1 MKIVDLHTHTTA
13 SDGSYTPTELVK
25 YAKQKGLSA
34 IAITDHDTVAGV
46 EEASMEGEELGIR
59 VIPGA
64 ELSTRVDDCDVHMTS
79 LFINCKNKRLIKRLD
94 DMAASR
100 QERNYKMVDK
110 LHEAGF
116 QIDRRDLD
124 ALGEGKILARGHIA
138 QILIARGYAT
148 ELKEALRKY
157 LSKGTPGY
165 VQKEVLSPEECIQLV
180 HDAGGLIFVAHLHQI
195 DPQDPE
201 HCKDVARRL
210 IRMGADGLETQYCE
224 FDDEWRQATE
234 QIAQEC
240 GCLRSGGSDFHG
252 AMKKG
257 LDLACGYGDL
267 QVPYTFLEA
276 MDAELARRK
285 NERQVIESTK
295 PPAMLGRMV

>member
-1 MKIVDLHTHTTA
+1 MKIVDLHAHTTA
-13 SDGSYTPTELVK
+13 SDGSYTPTELVR
-25 YAKQKGLSA
+25 YAKKKGLSA

-46 EEASMEGEELGIR
+46 EEASIEGRKLGIR

-64 ELSTRVDDCDVHMTS
+64 ELSTRMDDCDVHMTS
-79 LFINCKNKRLIKRLD
+79 LFINCKNEQLIKRLD

-110 LHEAGF
+110 LHEASF
-116 QIDRRDLD
+116 QIDRSDLD

-224 FDDEWRQATE
+224 FDDEWREATE

-252 AMKKG
+252 TMKKG
-257 LDLACGYGDL
+257 LDLACGYGNL
-267 QVPYTFLEA
+267 QVPYAFLEA
-276 MDAELARRK
+276 MDAELAQRQK
-285 NERQVIESTK
+285 SERQTNK
-295 PPAMLGRMV
+295 TCKN

>member
-1 MKIVDLHTHTTA
+1 MKIVDLHAHTTA
-13 SDGSYTPTELVK
+13 SDGSYTPTELVR
-25 YAKQKGLSA
+25 YAKKKGLSA

-46 EEASMEGEELGIR
+46 EEASIEGRKLGIR

-64 ELSTRVDDCDVHMTS
+64 ELSTRMDDCDVHMTS
-79 LFINCKNKRLIKRLD
+79 LFINCKNKQLIKRLD

-201 HCKDVARRL
+201 HCRDVARRL

-252 AMKKG
+252 TMKKG

-285 NERQVIESTK
+285 NERHVIKTCK
-295 PPAMLGRMV
+295 NQIKC

>member
-276 MDAELARRK
+276 MDAELARR
-285 NERQVIESTK
+285 
-295 PPAMLGRMV
+295 

>member
-1 MKIVDLHTHTTA
+1 MKIVDLHAHTTA
-13 SDGSYTPTELVK
+13 SDGSYTPTELVR
-25 YAKQKGLSA
+25 YAKKKGLSA

-46 EEASMEGEELGIR
+46 EEASIEGRKLGIR

-64 ELSTRVDDCDVHMTS
+64 ELSTRMDDCDVHMTS
-79 LFINCKNKRLIKRLD
+79 LFINCKNKQLIKRLD

-201 HCKDVARRL
+201 HCRDVARRL
-210 IRMGADGLETQYCE
+210 IRMGADGLENQYCE

-276 MDAELARRK
+276 MDAELARRQ
-285 NERQVIESTK
+285 NER
-295 PPAMLGRMV
+295 

>member
-1 MKIVDLHTHTTA
+1 MKIVDLHAHTTA
-13 SDGSYTPTELVK
+13 SDGSYTPTELVR
-25 YAKQKGLSA
+25 YAKKKGLSA

-46 EEASMEGEELGIR
+46 EEASIEGRKLGIR

-64 ELSTRVDDCDVHMTS
+64 ELSTRMDDCDVHMTS
-79 LFINCKNKRLIKRLD
+79 LFINCKNKQLIKRLD

-201 HCKDVARRL
+201 HCRDVARRL

-252 AMKKG
+252 TMKKG

-276 MDAELARRK
+276 MDAELARRQK
-285 NERQVIESTK
+285 
-295 PPAMLGRMV
+295 

>member
-1 MKIVDLHTHTTA
+1 MKIVDLHAHTTA
-13 SDGSYTPTELVK
+13 SDGSYTPTELVR
-25 YAKQKGLSA
+25 YAKKKGLSA

-46 EEASMEGEELGIR
+46 EEASIEGRKLGIR

-64 ELSTRVDDCDVHMTS
+64 ELSTRMDDFDVHMTS
-79 LFINCKNKRLIKRLD
+79 LFINCKNKQLIKRLD

-116 QIDRRDLD
+116 QIDRSDLD

-165 VQKEVLSPEECIQLV
+165 VQKEVLPPEECIQLV

-201 HCKDVARRL
+201 HCRDVARRL

-252 AMKKG
+252 TMKKG

-276 MDAELARRK
+276 MDAELARRQ
-285 NERQVIESTK
+285 NER
-295 PPAMLGRMV
+295 

>member
-1 MKIVDLHTHTTA
+1 MVGTMKIVDLHAHNA
-13 SDGSYTPTELVK
+13 SDGSYTPTELVR
-25 YAKQKGLSA
+25 YAKKKGTCA
-34 IAITDHDTVAGV
+34 IAIADHDTIAG
-46 EEASMEGEELGIR
+46 SGGLCQGRKLGIR

-64 ELSTRVDDCDVHMTS
+64 ELSTRMDDCDVHMTS
-79 LFINCKNKRLIKRLD
+79 LFINCKNEQLINGWM
-94 DMAASR
+94 MACEPS
-100 QERNYKMVDK
+100 ERNYKMVDK

-116 QIDRRDLD
+116 RIDRSDLD
-124 ALGEGKILARGHIA
+124 ALGEGKFLARGHIA

-252 AMKKG
+252 VMKKG

-276 MDAELARRK
+276 MDAELARRQK
-285 NERQVIESTK
+285 
-295 PPAMLGRMV
+295 

>member
-79 LFINCKNKRLIKRLD
+79 LFINFKNKRLIKRLD

-116 QIDRRDLD
+116 QIERRDLD
-124 ALGEGKILARGHIA
+124 ALGAVSYTH
-138 QILIARGYAT
+138 
-148 ELKEALRKY
+148 LR
-157 LSKGTPGY
+157 
-165 VQKEVLSPEECIQLV
+165 
-180 HDAGGLIFVAHLHQI
+180 AH
-195 DPQDPE
+195 
-201 HCKDVARRL
+201 
-210 IRMGADGLETQYCE
+210 ET
-224 FDDEWRQATE
+224 
-234 QIAQEC
+234 
-240 GCLRSGGSDFHG
+240 
-252 AMKKG
+252 
-257 LDLACGYGDL
+257 
-267 QVPYTFLEA
+267 
-276 MDAELARRK
+276 
-285 NERQVIESTK
+285 
-295 PPAMLGRMV
+295 

>member
-79 LFINCKNKRLIKRLD
+79 LFINCKNKQLIKRLD

-285 NERQVIESTK
+285 NERHVIKTCK
-295 PPAMLGRMV
+295 N

>member
-1 MKIVDLHTHTTA
+1 MKIVDLHAHTTA
-13 SDGSYTPTELVK
+13 SDGSYTPTELVR
-25 YAKQKGLSA
+25 YAKKKGLSA
-34 IAITDHDTVAGV
+34 IAITDHDTIAGV
-46 EEASMEGEELGIR
+46 EEASIEGRKLGIR

-64 ELSTRVDDCDVHMTS
+64 ELSTRMDDCDVHMTS
-79 LFINCKNKRLIKRLD
+79 LFVNCKNEQLIKRLD

-116 QIDRRDLD
+116 QIDRSDLD

-252 AMKKG
+252 VMKKG

-276 MDAELARRK
+276 MDAELARRQ
-285 NERQVIESTK
+285 NERQVIKTCK
-295 PPAMLGRMV
+295 N

>member
-1 MKIVDLHTHTTA
+1 MKIVDLHAHTTA
-13 SDGSYTPTELVK
+13 SDGSYTPTELVR
-25 YAKQKGLSA
+25 YAKKKGLSA

-46 EEASMEGEELGIR
+46 EEASIEGRKLGIR

-64 ELSTRVDDCDVHMTS
+64 ELSTRLDDCDVHMTS
-79 LFINCKNKRLIKRLD
+79 LFINCKNKQLIKRLD

-201 HCKDVARRL
+201 HCRDVARRL

-252 AMKKG
+252 TMKKG

-285 NERQVIESTK
+285 NERHVIKTCK
-295 PPAMLGRMV
+295 NQIKC

>member
-1 MKIVDLHTHTTA
+1 MKIVDLHAHTTA
-13 SDGSYTPTELVK
+13 SDGSYTPTELVR
-25 YAKQKGLSA
+25 YAKKKGLSA
-34 IAITDHDTVAGV
+34 IAITDHDTIAGV
-46 EEASMEGEELGIR
+46 EEASIEGRKLGIR

-64 ELSTRVDDCDVHMTS
+64 ELSTRMDDCDVHMTS
-79 LFINCKNKRLIKRLD
+79 LFVNCKNKQLIKRLD

-116 QIDRRDLD
+116 QIDRSDLD

-224 FDDEWRQATE
+224 FDDEWREATE

-252 AMKKG
+252 TMKKG
-257 LDLACGYGDL
+257 LDLACGYGNL
-267 QVPYTFLEA
+267 QVPYAFLEA
-276 MDAELARRK
+276 MDAELAQRQK
-285 NERQVIESTK
+285 SERQANKTCK
-295 PPAMLGRMV
+295 N

>member
-1 MKIVDLHTHTTA
+1 MKIVDLHAHTTA
-13 SDGSYTPTELVK
+13 SDGSYTPTELVR
-25 YAKQKGLSA
+25 YAKKKGLSA
-34 IAITDHDTVAGV
+34 IAITDHDTIAGV
-46 EEASMEGEELGIR
+46 EKASIEGRKLGIR

-64 ELSTRVDDCDVHMTS
+64 ELSTRMDDCDVHMTS
-79 LFINCKNKRLIKRLD
+79 LFINCKNEQLIKRLD

-116 QIDRRDLD
+116 QIDRSDLD

-276 MDAELARRK
+276 MDAELARRQ
-285 NERQVIESTK
+285 NERHVIKTCK
-295 PPAMLGRMV
+295 NQIKC

>member
-1 MKIVDLHTHTTA
+1 MKIVDLHAHTTA
-13 SDGSYTPTELVK
+13 SDGSYTPTELVR
-25 YAKQKGLSA
+25 YAKKKGLSA

-46 EEASMEGEELGIR
+46 EEASIEGRKLGIR

-64 ELSTRVDDCDVHMTS
+64 ELSTRMDDCDVHMTS
-79 LFINCKNKRLIKRLD
+79 LFINCKNKQLIKRLD

-276 MDAELARRK
+276 MDAELARRQ
-285 NERQVIESTK
+285 NERHVIKTCK
-295 PPAMLGRMV
+295 N

>member
-1 MKIVDLHTHTTA
+1 MKIVDLHAHTTA
-13 SDGSYTPTELVK
+13 SDGSYTPTELVR
-25 YAKQKGLSA
+25 YAKKKGLSA
-34 IAITDHDTVAGV
+34 IAITDHDTIAGV
-46 EEASMEGEELGIR
+46 EEASIEGRKLGIR

-64 ELSTRVDDCDVHMTS
+64 ELSTRMDDCDVHMTS
-79 LFINCKNKRLIKRLD
+79 LFINCKNEQLIKRLD

-116 QIDRRDLD
+116 QIDRSDLD

-234 QIAQEC
+234 QIVQEC

-267 QVPYTFLEA
+267 QVPYTFLES
-276 MDAELARRK
+276 MDAELARRQK
-285 NERQVIESTK
+285 
-295 PPAMLGRMV
+295 

>member
-1 MKIVDLHTHTTA
+1 MKIVDLHAHTTA
-13 SDGSYTPTELVK
+13 SDGSYTPTELVR
-25 YAKQKGLSA
+25 YAKKKGLSA
-34 IAITDHDTVAGV
+34 IAITDHDTIAGV
-46 EEASMEGEELGIR
+46 EEASIEGRKLGIR

-64 ELSTRVDDCDVHMTS
+64 ELSTRMDDCDVHMTS
-79 LFINCKNKRLIKRLD
+79 LFVNCKNKQLIKRLD

-116 QIDRRDLD
+116 QIDRSDLD

-210 IRMGADGLETQYCE
+210 ICMGADGLETQYCE

-267 QVPYTFLEA
+267 QVPYTFLET
-276 MDAELARRK
+276 MDAELARRQK
-285 NERQVIESTK
+285 
-295 PPAMLGRMV
+295 

>member
-1 MKIVDLHTHTTA
+1 MKIVDLHAHTTA
-13 SDGSYTPTELVK
+13 SDGSYTPTELVR
-25 YAKQKGLSA
+25 YAKKKGLSA

-46 EEASMEGEELGIR
+46 EEASIEGRKLGIR

-64 ELSTRVDDCDVHMTS
+64 ELSTRMDDCDVHMTS
-79 LFINCKNKRLIKRLD
+79 LFINCKNKQLIKRLD

-201 HCKDVARRL
+201 HCRDVARRL

-252 AMKKG
+252 TTKKG

-285 NERQVIESTK
+285 NERHVIKTCK
-295 PPAMLGRMV
+295 NQIKC

>member
-1 MKIVDLHTHTTA
+1 MKIVDLHAHTTA
-13 SDGSYTPTELVK
+13 SDGSYTPTELVR
-25 YAKQKGLSA
+25 YAKEKGLSA
-34 IAITDHDTVAGV
+34 IAITDHDTIAGV
-46 EEASMEGEELGIR
+46 EEASIEGRKLGIR

-64 ELSTRVDDCDVHMTS
+64 ELSTRMDDCDVHMTS
-79 LFINCKNKRLIKRLD
+79 LFINCKNKQLIKRLD

-116 QIDRRDLD
+116 QIDRSDLD

-285 NERQVIESTK
+285 NERQIIKTCK
-295 PPAMLGRMV
+295 N

>member
-285 NERQVIESTK
+285 NEGQVIKTCK
-295 PPAMLGRMV
+295 N

>member
-195 DPQDPE
+195 DPQNPE

-285 NERQVIESTK
+285 NERHVIKTCKNQTK
-295 PPAMLGRMV
+295 C

>member
-1 MKIVDLHTHTTA
+1 MKIVDLHAHTTA
-13 SDGSYTPTELVK
+13 SDGSYTPTELVR
-25 YAKQKGLSA
+25 YAKKKGLSA
-34 IAITDHDTVAGV
+34 IAITDHDTIAGV
-46 EEASMEGEELGIR
+46 EEASIEGRKLGIR

-64 ELSTRVDDCDVHMTS
+64 ELSTRMDDCDVHMTS
-79 LFINCKNKRLIKRLD
+79 LFINCKNEQLIKRLD

-116 QIDRRDLD
+116 QIDRSDLD

-165 VQKEVLSPEECIQLV
+165 VQKEVLSPGECIQLV

-252 AMKKG
+252 VMKKG

-276 MDAELARRK
+276 MDAELARRQK
-285 NERQVIESTK
+285 
-295 PPAMLGRMV
+295 

>member
-1 MKIVDLHTHTTA
+1 MKIVDLHAHTTA
-13 SDGSYTPTELVK
+13 SDGSYTPTELVR
-25 YAKQKGLSA
+25 YAKEKGLSA
-34 IAITDHDTVAGV
+34 IAITDHDTIAGV
-46 EEASMEGEELGIR
+46 EEASIEGRKLGIR

-64 ELSTRVDDCDVHMTS
+64 ELSTRMDDCDVHMTS
-79 LFINCKNKRLIKRLD
+79 LFINCKNKQLIKRLD

-116 QIDRRDLD
+116 QIDRSDLD

-276 MDAELARRK
+276 MDAELERRK
-285 NERQVIESTK
+285 NERHVIKTCK
-295 PPAMLGRMV
+295 N

>member
-1 MKIVDLHTHTTA
+1 MKIVDLHAHTTA
-13 SDGSYTPTELVK
+13 SDGSYTPTELVR
-25 YAKQKGLSA
+25 YAKKKGLSA
-34 IAITDHDTVAGV
+34 IAITDHDTIAGV
-46 EEASMEGEELGIR
+46 EEASIEGRKLGIR

-64 ELSTRVDDCDVHMTS
+64 ELSTRMDDCDVHMTS
-79 LFINCKNKRLIKRLD
+79 LFINCKNKQLIKRLD

-116 QIDRRDLD
+116 QIDRSDLD

-276 MDAELARRK
+276 MDAELARRQ
-285 NERQVIESTK
+285 NERHVIKTCK
-295 PPAMLGRMV
+295 N

>member
-267 QVPYTFLEA
+267 QVPYTFLES

-285 NERQVIESTK
+285 NERHVIKTCK
-295 PPAMLGRMV
+295 N

>member
-276 MDAELARRK
+276 MDAELARRQ
-285 NERQVIESTK
+285 NERQVI
-295 PPAMLGRMV
+295 

>member
-59 VIPGA
+59 VISGA

-116 QIDRRDLD
+116 QIDRSDLD

-224 FDDEWRQATE
+224 FDDEWRQAAE

-285 NERQVIESTK
+285 K
-295 PPAMLGRMV
+295 

>member
-276 MDAELARRK
+276 MDAELARRQK
-285 NERQVIESTK
+285 
-295 PPAMLGRMV
+295 

>member
-1 MKIVDLHTHTTA
+1 MKIVDLHAHTTA
-13 SDGSYTPTELVK
+13 SDGSYTPTELVR
-25 YAKQKGLSA
+25 YAKKKGLSA

-46 EEASMEGEELGIR
+46 EEASIEGRKLGIR

-64 ELSTRVDDCDVHMTS
+64 ELSTRMDDCDVHMTS
-79 LFINCKNKRLIKRLD
+79 LFINCKNKQLIKRLD

-201 HCKDVARRL
+201 HCRDVARRL

-276 MDAELARRK
+276 MDAELARRQ
-285 NERQVIESTK
+285 NER
-295 PPAMLGRMV
+295 

>member
-1 MKIVDLHTHTTA
+1 MKIVDLHAHTTA
-13 SDGSYTPTELVK
+13 SDGSYTPTELVR
-25 YAKQKGLSA
+25 YAKKKGLSA

-46 EEASMEGEELGIR
+46 EEASIEGRKLGIR

-64 ELSTRVDDCDVHMTS
+64 ELSTRMDDCDVHMTS
-79 LFINCKNKRLIKRLD
+79 LFINCKNKQLIKRLD

-201 HCKDVARRL
+201 HCRDVARRL

-224 FDDEWRQATE
+224 FDDEWREATE

-276 MDAELARRK
+276 MDAELARRQ
-285 NERQVIESTK
+285 NER
-295 PPAMLGRMV
+295 

>member
-1 MKIVDLHTHTTA
+1 MKIVDLHAHTTA
-13 SDGSYTPTELVK
+13 SDGSYTPTELVR
-25 YAKQKGLSA
+25 YAKKKGLSA

-46 EEASMEGEELGIR
+46 EEASIEGRKLGIR

-64 ELSTRVDDCDVHMTS
+64 ELSTRMDDCDVHMTS
-79 LFINCKNKRLIKRLD
+79 LFINCKNKQLIKRLD

-124 ALGEGKILARGHIA
+124 ALEEGKILARGHIA

-201 HCKDVARRL
+201 HCRDVARRL

-252 AMKKG
+252 TMKKG

-285 NERQVIESTK
+285 NERHVIKTCK
-295 PPAMLGRMV
+295 NQIKC